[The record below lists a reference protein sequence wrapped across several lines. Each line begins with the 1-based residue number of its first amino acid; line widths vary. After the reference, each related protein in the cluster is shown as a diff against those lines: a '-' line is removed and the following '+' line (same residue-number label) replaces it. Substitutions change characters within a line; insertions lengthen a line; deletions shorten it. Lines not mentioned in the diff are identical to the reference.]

1 MRIGFIIYG
10 NLDTLT
16 GGYLYDRIAVRGLTE
31 LGHEVEVISLPA
43 GSYLERLGSG
53 LSPRLCRSLLAG
65 RFDILIADELCHPS
79 LFLLSKWFRRHPER
93 PLLVALVHHLLCG
106 EPRPRWQN
114 MFLGQVERSFLASA
128 DGFIHNSETTQ
139 RTVASLVPHNRPQI
153 IAYPAGDR
161 FGSPLSP
168 EAITRRSHC
177 PGPLEL
183 LFLGMVIPRKGL
195 LPLLSTLATID
206 RDVWHLSVV
215 GGLDFHPAHTA
226 RVKKLVCQL
235 DLSDSVEFL
244 GPRHDDDLVEILTRS
259 HIFCMPWAYEGYG
272 IAMLEAMAFGL
283 PAIGSRKGA
292 AGETISHGTNGYLM
306 DPDDLDGLK
315 PLLLKLHQD
324 REQLQKMAMAACA
337 TSASRPSWKDS
348 IAAIDTFLGELKEL
362 PKQNK
367 VAGSSQNRRSPGP
380 GNSNA
385 KE

>member
-31 LGHEVEVISLPA
+31 RGHEVEVISLPA
-43 GSYLERLGSG
+43 GPYLRRLGSG

-79 LFLLSKWFRRHPER
+79 LFLLGRWFRRYPER
-93 PLLVALVHHLLCG
+93 PLLVALVHHLLCD

-114 MFLGQVERSFLASA
+114 MFLSQVERSFLAAA
-128 DGFIHNSETTQ
+128 DGFIHNSDTTL
-139 RTVASLVPHNRPQI
+139 RKVASLLPNSRPQV

-161 FGSPLSP
+161 FGSPLSH
-168 EAITRRSHC
+168 EVITRRSHC

-195 LPLLSTLATID
+195 LPLLKALATID

-215 GGLDFHPAHTA
+215 GGLDCHPAHTA
-226 RVKKLVCQL
+226 RVKKLICQL
-235 DLSDSVEFL
+235 NLSDSVQFF
-244 GPRHDDDLVEILTRS
+244 GPRHDDDLVQILTAS
-259 HIFCMPWAYEGYG
+259 HIFCMPCAYEGFG

-306 DPDDLDGLK
+306 DPDDLSGLK

-324 REQLQKMAMAACA
+324 REQLQKMALAACA
-337 TSASRPSWKDS
+337 TYASRPNWQDG
-348 IAAIDTFLGELKEL
+348 IAAIDAFLRELKEVSE
-362 PKQNK
+362 QNN
-367 VAGSSQNRRSPGP
+367 VAGSGKNRKSPGP
-380 GNSNA
+380 GVSNA
-385 KE
+385 EK